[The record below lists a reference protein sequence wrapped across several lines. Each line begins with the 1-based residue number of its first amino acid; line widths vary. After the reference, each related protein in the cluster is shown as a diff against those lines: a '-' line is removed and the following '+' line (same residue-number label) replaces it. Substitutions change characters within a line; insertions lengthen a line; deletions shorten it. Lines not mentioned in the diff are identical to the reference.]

1 MQHYRSIFKF
11 FSCLLMNKNTNIF
24 VGNIAEI
31 KWCLLLMNE
40 RLKLDTNTLK
50 TLKRIK
56 MNIVL
61 AADQREKNQFVESW

>member
-1 MQHYRSIFKF
+1 
-11 FSCLLMNKNTNIF
+11 MNKNTNIF

-40 RLKLDTNTLK
+40 HFKLDTNTLK

-56 MNIVL
+56 MNIGM